1 MEEEFEVPSPH
12 DHAVEHVA
20 EEGHGGDSFAARIA
34 VMTAVL
40 ATLGAM
46 FGYEGGATQNEAALL
61 KNDAAI
67 TATKAS
73 DQWNYYQAKSNKLT
87 VAELAQALPGVDQ
100 NKYKADA
107 ERYKGEREEIKKEA
121 EKLEAQVEALN
132 KQSEERMHHHHSW
145 ARATTAEQIAI
156 SLAAIAL
163 LTRKKWLQYAA
174 YAVAATG
181 AGIGLLAFFGG

>member
-1 MEEEFEVPSPH
+1 
-12 DHAVEHVA
+12 
-20 EEGHGGDSFAARIA
+20 
-34 VMTAVL
+34 MTAVL

-67 TATKAS
+67 TMTKAS
-73 DQWNYYQAKSNKLT
+73 DKWNYYQAKANKQNLAEVASNIPGLDQEKYKAEVERYKKEKEDIKKEGDALEAE
-87 VAELAQALPGVDQ
+87 VAEL
-100 NKYKADA
+100 
-107 ERYKGEREEIKKEA
+107 EKK
-121 EKLEAQVEALN
+121 
-132 KQSEERMHHHHSW
+132 SEEQMHHHHQW

-174 YAVAATG
+174 YAVAIFGTG
-181 AGIGLLAFFGG
+181 VGIFAFLQG